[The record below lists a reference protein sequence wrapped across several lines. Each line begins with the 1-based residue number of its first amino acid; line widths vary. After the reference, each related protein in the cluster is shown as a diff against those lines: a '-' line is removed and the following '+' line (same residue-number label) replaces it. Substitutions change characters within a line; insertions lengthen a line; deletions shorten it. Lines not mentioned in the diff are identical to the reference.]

1 LLFVKDALL
10 LHTTTTA
17 LMYLIFDTETTGFPR
32 NPNAP
37 ITDLDNWPRMVQLA
51 WQLHDNKGKLLSQ
64 HNYII
69 KPNGFD
75 IPFKAEQVHGI
86 STKRALEE
94 GHELI
99 KVLGIFITD
108 LQKTKV
114 LVGHNVEFDI
124 NVVAP
129 ELIRSGLT
137 PEQFV
142 SIPKIDTCDSSIQ
155 FCQLPGGPGGKLK
168 KPKLGELYRKLFGKE
183 MEDAHDAAY
192 DVEAT
197 AKSYFGLLQNKIIK
211 PFDGTSLEDIVYEAP
226 QLEAGNSA
234 KREKVKKSGHSVDDD
249 VALTD
254 KPFYHLHVH
263 SQYSVLQAVP
273 DVVELIAKAKAN
285 DMTAV
290 ALTDFGNMYGAF
302 KFVSEALKHNIKP
315 VVGCEFF
322 VSEERKK
329 NKFTK
334 DNPDKR
340 YTQVLL
346 AKNKTGY
353 QNLAK
358 LSSLGFTEG
367 LYGIHPRIDKEL
379 ITQYKEGLMA
389 TTGSLSSE
397 ISYLIL
403 NVGEK
408 QAEEAFVW
416 LHQLF
421 GEDFYVELNR
431 HDMREEDRLNET
443 LLKFAQKYKV
453 KYFAANECFY
463 LEQEESNAH
472 DVLLCIKEGEFQSTP
487 IGTGRG
493 TRYGLPN
500 NQFYFKSQDEMKLL
514 FRDLPEAI
522 ETINEI
528 VDKVEKYE
536 LKRNVLLPKFIF
548 PSEFETEDDYL
559 KHLTYLGAKKR
570 YPELTAETKE
580 RLDFELETIKKT
592 GYPGYFLIVQDF
604 TSKAR
609 EMGVSVGPGRGSAA
623 GSAVAYCIGITNVD
637 PIAYDLLF
645 ERFLNPDRV
654 SLPDIDI
661 DFDDEGRDKVLKYV
675 IEKYGHNQVAQIIT
689 YGTMAAKSSIRD
701 CARVMELPLTDSN
714 NMAKLVPERPGTT
727 LAKAFEE
734 VKELSEIKNGTD
746 LKAQVLKQAII
757 LEGSLRNTG
766 THACGVIITPDDLTK
781 FVPVST
787 AKDSDMWV
795 TQFDNSV
802 VESAG
807 MLKMDF
813 LGLTTLTI
821 ITTAKKNIK
830 KRRNIEIDIDTIP
843 LTDLKTY
850 QLYQRG
856 ETTGT
861 FQFESDGMQS
871 YLRGLKPDK
880 FEDLI
885 AMNAL
890 YRPGPMEYIPNFI
903 ARKNGREPIT
913 YDLPAMEE
921 YLKDTYGITVYQEQ
935 VMLLSQKLAN
945 FSKGDADVLRKAM
958 GKKQKDVLDKMK
970 SKFIEGCKKN
980 NHGETIA
987 EKIWKDW
994 EAFAQYAFNKSHST
1008 CYSLVAYHTAYL
1020 KANYPAEYMAA
1031 VLTHSQ
1037 NNLDS
1042 VTYFIEECRK
1052 QNIEVL
1058 GPHVNESG
1066 VFFEVNKQGQIRFGL
1081 GAIKGAGD
1089 ASVEAIIQDRDARGP
1104 FKDIFDF
1111 AKRLNSRS
1119 VNKKTVECLALSGA
1133 LDCFPEYHRRQY
1145 IAAKEG
1151 DLSLTEKVI
1160 KYAAKMLQESSSAQ
1174 ASLFGGSTGTALPLP
1189 KIDAIEPFSEIEKLH
1204 FEKEVVGV
1212 YISGHPLDNFKFE
1225 METFC
1230 NMPVASLVEL
1240 DGNEGKECKIG
1251 GIVASVEHRMTKTGR
1266 PFGKLFLEDYSGK
1279 GELILWSDDY
1289 LKFKSFLMPGLFLFI
1304 EGNIVRKQ
1312 WGEQNLEFKI
1322 RSIDLLNE
1330 VGSKKVSGLAL
1341 RFPMQSVT
1349 SDFIESVDKL
1359 CKKNSGTAALRMY
1372 LRDETESIQTE
1383 LLSRTSRIK
1392 PTNQFIAE
1400 LKKWADVGII
1410 TDKLE
1415 VRWLSEQAAK
1425 LNQKVESGTISSTF
1439 VLEEIEIN

>member
-1 LLFVKDALL
+1 
-10 LHTTTTA
+10 
-17 LMYLIFDTETTGFPR
+17 MYLIFDTETTGLPR
-32 NPNAP
+32 NKNAP
-37 ITDLDNWPRMVQLA
+37 LTDFENWPRLVQLA
-51 WQLHDNKGKLLSQ
+51 WQLHDGKGKLLSQ
-64 HNYII
+64 QNFII
-69 KPNGFD
+69 KPEGFD

-86 STKRALEE
+86 STSRAIEE
-94 GHELI
+94 GHDL
-99 KVLGIFITD
+99 KSVLAHFSSD
-108 LQKTKV
+108 VEKTEV
-114 LVGHNVEFDI
+114 LVGHNIEFDI
-124 NVVAP
+124 SIIGA
-129 ELIRSGLT
+129 ELLRSLLSTERFLSLQKVDTGL
-137 PEQFV
+137 
-142 SIPKIDTCDSSIQ
+142 SSIE
-155 FCQLPGGPGGKLK
+155 FCQLAGGVGGKLK
-168 KPKLGELYRKLFGKE
+168 MPRLSELYEKLFGE
-183 MEDAHDAAY
+183 NFQDAHDAAY
-192 DVEAT
+192 DVDAT
-197 AKSYFGLLQNKIIK
+197 AKAFFGLLQRNVLTPYDSTNIH
-211 PFDGTSLEDIVYEAP
+211 DIVYEPP
-226 QLEAGNSA
+226 QLDAGNSTKRA
-234 KREKVKKSGHSVDDD
+234 KAKGIDYSG
-249 VALTD
+249 AGETQLTD
-254 KPFYHLHVH
+254 QPFVHLHVH

-273 DVVELIAKAKAN
+273 DVAELVAKAKAN
-285 DMTAV
+285 NMDSL

-315 VVGCEFF
+315 IVGCEFF
-322 VSEERKK
+322 VSEERKTL
-329 NKFTK
+329 KFTK

-340 YTQVLL
+340 FQQVLF
-346 AKNKTGY
+346 AKNKAGY
-353 QNLAK
+353 QHLAK
-358 LSSLGFTEG
+358 LSSIGFIEG
-367 LYGIHPRIDKEL
+367 LYGIYPRIDRQL
-379 ITQYKEGLMA
+379 IIQYKEGLIA
-389 TTGSLSSE
+389 TTGSLLGE
-397 ISYLIL
+397 VPYLIL
-403 NVGEK
+403 HVGER
-408 QAEEAFVW
+408 QAEEAFKW
-416 LHQLF
+416 WHQQF
-421 GEDFYVELNR
+421 GADFYIELNR
-431 HDMREEDRLNET
+431 HGMPEEDRVNET
-443 LLKFAQKYKV
+443 LLKLAHKYNV
-453 KYFAANECFY
+453 RYFAANECFY
-463 LEQEESNAH
+463 LEKEESNAH

-487 IGTGRG
+487 IGHGRG
-493 TRYGLPN
+493 TRYGLTN
-500 NQFYFKSQDEMKLL
+500 NQFYFKSQDEMKSL
-514 FRDLPEAI
+514 FRDMPEAI
-522 ETINEI
+522 ETISEI
-528 VDKVEKYE
+528 IDKVEKYE
-536 LKRNVLLPKFIF
+536 LKRDVLLPKFTI
-548 PSEFETEDDYL
+548 PAEFSTEDEYL
-559 KHLTYLGAKKR
+559 RFLTYEGAKKR
-570 YPELTAETKE
+570 YPKLTPETKE
-580 RLDFELETIKKT
+580 RIDFELETIKKT

-661 DFDDEGRDKVLKYV
+661 DFDDEGRDKVLHYV

-701 CARVMELPLTDSN
+701 CARVMELPLTESN
-714 NMAKLVPERPGTT
+714 NLAKLVPERPGTT

-734 VKELSEIKNGTD
+734 VKELSDVKKGTD
-746 LKAQVLKQAII
+746 LKAQVLKQAVI

-787 AKDSDMWV
+787 AKDSSMLV

-821 ITTAKKNIK
+821 ITTAIRNIK
-830 KRRNIEIDIDTIP
+830 KRKGINIDIDQIP
-843 LTDLKTY
+843 LNDLKTY

-861 FQFESDGMQS
+861 FQFESDGMQA
-871 YLRGLKPDK
+871 YLKGLKPDK

-903 ARKNGREPIT
+903 ARKHGREPIK
-913 YDLPAMEE
+913 YDLPEMEE

-970 SKFIEGCKKN
+970 SKFVEGCKKN
-980 NHGETIA
+980 NHDERIS

-1008 CYSLVAYHTAYL
+1008 CYSLVAYHTAFL

-1037 NNLDS
+1037 SNLDS

-1066 VFFEVNKQGQIRFGL
+1066 VYFEVNKEGKIRFGL

-1089 ASVEAIIQDRDARGP
+1089 AAVEAIIQEREAKGA
-1104 FKDIFDF
+1104 FKDIFEF
-1111 AKRLNSRS
+1111 AKRLSQRA
-1119 VNKKTVECLALSGA
+1119 VNKKTFECLALSGA
-1133 LDCFPEYHRRQY
+1133 FDCFQEYHRRQY
-1145 IAAKEG
+1145 IAAKDG
-1151 DLSLTEKVI
+1151 DISLTEKVI
-1160 KYAAKMLQESSSAQ
+1160 KYSAKMQQESQSAQ
-1174 ASLFGGSTGTALPLP
+1174 ASLFGSASGTQMPLP
-1189 KIDAIEPFSEIEKLH
+1189 KIDPIEPFSEIEKLH

-1225 METFC
+1225 MEVFC
-1230 NMPVASLVEL
+1230 NTPVASLTEL
-1240 DGNEGKECKIG
+1240 EGNEGKECKVG

-1279 GELILWSDDY
+1279 SEIVLWSDDY

-1304 EGNIVRKQ
+1304 EGNIVRKS

-1330 VGSKKVSGLAL
+1330 LATKKVNGLAL
-1341 RFPMQSVT
+1341 RFNVQSVT
-1349 SDFIESVDKL
+1349 SQFIDSIDKL
-1359 CKKNSGTAALRMY
+1359 CKKNAGSAALRMY
-1372 LRDETESIQTE
+1372 LKDESASLQAEV
-1383 LLSRTSRIK
+1383 LSRSARIK
-1392 PTNQFIAE
+1392 PTNLLINE
-1400 LKKWADVGII
+1400 LKRLADVGVV
-1410 TDKLE
+1410 TDKQE
-1415 VRWLSEQAAK
+1415 VRWLTEQSLK
-1425 LNQKVESGTISSTF
+1425 LTQKMEVGTISPDF
-1439 VLEEIEIN
+1439 VLEEVEV